1 MTWHDIIGLH
11 VAGSGGKTKGVVP
24 LHWSDVPDSLEALA
38 RRMKVALDLTVPV
51 EIAPSW
57 LGARAM
63 VSAGGRRG
71 NRIRLGGALAARL
84 SPQALDGV
92 LAHELAHLKCM
103 HWELLLAGSTLA
115 ALAGIAV
122 ARALDLPIA
131 LRLLLGG
138 GILVLSAAALS
149 WAAEYE
155 ADSVAAQFVGYDVMA
170 LTLQELRDS
179 GFRTRA
185 EFTHPPDGSRVRQL
199 LSARWRRPHRD

>member
-11 VAGSGGKTKGVVP
+11 VAGSGGKTKGLVP
-24 LHWSDVPDSLEALA
+24 LQWSDVPDSLEALA
-38 RRMKVALDLTVPV
+38 RRMKVALDSTVPV

-122 ARALDLPIA
+122 ALALDLPIA

-170 LTLQELRDS
+170 LTLRELRDS

>member
-11 VAGSGGKTKGVVP
+11 VARSGGKTRGVVP
-24 LHWSDVPDSLEALA
+24 LRWGDVPESLEALA
-38 RRMKVALDLTVPV
+38 CRMKVALDSTVPV

-57 LGARAM
+57 LGARAI
-63 VSAGGRRG
+63 VAARGHRG

-84 SPQALDGV
+84 SPQALEGV

-103 HWELLLAGSTLA
+103 HWELLLAGTTLA
-115 ALAGIAV
+115 ALAGIA
-122 ARALDLPIA
+122 AALAVDLPIA

-138 GILVLSAAALS
+138 GILIISAAALS
-149 WAAEYE
+149 WLAEYE
-155 ADSVAAQFVGYDVMA
+155 ADSVAAGFVGYDVMA
-170 LTLQELRDS
+170 STLRELRDS

-199 LSARWRRPHRD
+199 LAAQAKRSHLD

>member
-11 VAGSGGKTKGVVP
+11 VAGSGGKTKGVVT
-24 LHWSDVPDSLEALA
+24 LQWSDVPDSLEALA
-38 RRMKVALDLTVPV
+38 KRMKVALDSTVPV

-122 ARALDLPIA
+122 ALALDLPIA

-155 ADSVAAQFVGYDVMA
+155 ADNVAAQFVGYDVMA